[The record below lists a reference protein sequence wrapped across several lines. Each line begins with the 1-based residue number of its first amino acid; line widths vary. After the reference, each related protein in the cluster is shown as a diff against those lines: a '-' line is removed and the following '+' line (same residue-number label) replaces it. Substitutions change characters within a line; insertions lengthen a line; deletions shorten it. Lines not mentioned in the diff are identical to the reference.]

1 MNKEIYEHS
10 NTSSVNGG
18 IIYNVTTQ
26 VERHIAND
34 SLQWLMEEHI
44 PDIIANGCFT
54 NAVMMRLM
62 EVVKTQGPTYAIQYH
77 ADRKAHYKCYIL
89 KPLLKR

>member
-44 PDIIANGCFT
+44 ADIIANGCFS

-77 ADRKAHYKCYIL
+77 ADSKAHISAIL
-89 KPLLKR
+89 NPLLKR